1 MTTNDPQIKLP
12 TNPVNPLQKYIREDR
27 LPNVWCAGCGI
38 GTLLN
43 STANAIHEL
52 QLDLDKLVMI
62 SGIGCSGRFGGYF
75 ESDGFHTTHGR
86 AIPLA
91 TGVKLTNPNLEVV
104 VVSGD
109 GDLFAIGGNHF
120 IHAARRNIDMTV
132 ICLNNLNYGMTGGQ
146 LGPTSPN
153 LSLTST
159 SKFGNLEHP
168 FNLVQL
174 AAGAGAVYVARWTTY
189 HVKQLQR
196 AIKNGIQKKG
206 FSFIEVV
213 APCLIYYERYNAMS
227 TPVELMRRLKDI
239 STVSRSQDP
248 KDAIMDYPN
257 QIVCGEFVN
266 IEKPEYTSQ
275 MEALIKKVRKLH
287 EDKKLG
293 RLARRKE

>member
-1 MTTNDPQIKLP
+1 MTAHHSSTQFPKKP
-12 TNPVNPLQKYIREDR
+12 TNPLQRYIRGDR

-43 STANAIHEL
+43 STAQAIHNL
-52 QLDLDKLVMI
+52 KLDMDKLVMI

-120 IHAARRNIDMTV
+120 IHAARRNINMTV
-132 ICLNNLNYGMTGGQ
+132 VCLNNLNYGMTGGQ

-159 SKFGNLEHP
+159 SKFGNIEHP

-196 AIKNGIQKKG
+196 AINRGIQKKG

-227 TPVELMRRLKDI
+227 TPVELMQRLKDI

-248 KDAIMDYPN
+248 QDAVMDYPN
-257 QIVCGEFVN
+257 KIVCGEFVN
-266 IEKPEYTSQ
+266 IKKPEYTTQ
-275 MEALIKKVRKLH
+275 MADLIKNARQLKSGRKLRR
-287 EDKKLG
+287 LG
-293 RLARRKE
+293 RRKE